1 MIGPSSILCQ
11 RGRQGT
17 VGRLSK
23 KGSPLVQLK
32 TPRVGSNTL
41 IGMAFMLGNALGA
54 TGVNAIVRGLSSD
67 LHPFEMAFFRCVFG
81 LLVLAPMIFR
91 HGLEPF
97 KTQRLGLH
105 ALRGVLQGAVLLMF
119 FMALSMIPMAT
130 VQALFFTSP
139 LFATLLALVFLGE
152 AIRARR
158 ITALAVGFAGV
169 LVVLRP
175 GFGAL
180 DLGALL
186 MLASAATWGSAII
199 VIKVLSRT
207 ESSLTA
213 TLYPTLFVTPIALIA
228 ALPYWRAPTIE
239 ELGWMALLGTFATLS
254 HLCLAQ
260 AFKEAEVTAIMP
272 VDFTK
277 LIWAALAGYL
287 LFAEVPDLS
296 IWLGGAMIFSAV
308 TYIAI
313 REHRLTAVPPIP
325 RDIS

>member
-1 MIGPSSILCQ
+1 M
-11 RGRQGT
+11 
-17 VGRLSK
+17 
-23 KGSPLVQLK
+23 KGSPLPTLK
-32 TPRVGSNTL
+32 TPRVDSNTL

-67 LHPFEMAFFRCVFG
+67 LHPFEMAFFRCAFG
-81 LLVLAPMIFR
+81 LIALAPMVLR

-97 KTQRLGLH
+97 RTQRLGLH
-105 ALRGVLQGAVLLMF
+105 ALRGALQAAVLLMF
-119 FMALSMIPMAT
+119 FLALSMTPMAT

-139 LFATLLALVFLGE
+139 LFATLLALVVLGE
-152 AIRARR
+152 AIQARR
-158 ITALAVGFAGV
+158 IAALVVGFAGV

-180 DLGALL
+180 DPGALL
-186 MLASAATWGSAII
+186 MLAAAATWGSAII
-199 VIKVLSRT
+199 VIKMLSRT
-207 ESSLTA
+207 ETSLTA
-213 TLYPTLFVTPIALIA
+213 TLYPTLFVTPIALLS
-228 ALPYWRAPTIE
+228 ALPYWRTPTWE
-239 ELGWMALLGTFATLS
+239 ELSWMALLGIFATVS

-260 AFKEAEVTAIMP
+260 AFKEAEVTAVLP

-287 LFAEVPDLS
+287 LFAEVPGLS

-313 REHRLTAVPPIP
+313 REHRLIADSTAPAIP
-325 RDIS
+325 RDIA

>member
-1 MIGPSSILCQ
+1 M
-11 RGRQGT
+11 
-17 VGRLSK
+17 K
-23 KGSPLVQLK
+23 DSPLPK
-32 TPRVGSNTL
+32 PRTPRVGSNTL
-41 IGMAFMLGNALGA
+41 IGMAFMLGNAFGA

-81 LLVLAPMIFR
+81 LLVLAPMILR

-97 KTQRLGLH
+97 RTRRLGLH
-105 ALRGVLQGAVLLMF
+105 ALRGAFQAVGLLMF
-119 FMALSMIPMAT
+119 FLALSMTPMAT
-130 VQALFFTSP
+130 VQALFFTAP
-139 LFATLLALVFLGE
+139 LFATLLAVVVLGE
-152 AIRARR
+152 AIRGRR
-158 ITALAVGFAGV
+158 IAALAVGFAGA

-175 GFGAL
+175 GFGVL
-180 DLGALL
+180 DPGALL
-186 MLASAATWGSAII
+186 MLAAAATWGCAII

-213 TLYPTLFVTPIALIA
+213 TLYPTLFVTPIAFVA
-228 ALPYWRAPTIE
+228 ALPYWRQPTLD
-239 ELGWMALLGTFATLS
+239 ELGWMAALGTLASLS

-287 LFAEVPDLS
+287 LFAEVPGLS
-296 IWLGGAMIFSAV
+296 IWLGGAIIFSAV

-313 REHRLTAVPPIP
+313 RERRLGTDPTAPAIS
-325 RDIS
+325 RDVG

>member
-1 MIGPSSILCQ
+1 LPKLN
-11 RGRQGT
+11 
-17 VGRLSK
+17 
-23 KGSPLVQLK
+23 

-54 TGVNAIVRGLSSD
+54 IGVNSIVRGLSSD

-119 FMALSMIPMAT
+119 FLALSLIPMAT

-139 LFATLLALVFLGE
+139 LFATILALVFLGE

-180 DLGALL
+180 DPGALL
-186 MLASAATWGSAII
+186 MLAAAATWGSAMI
-199 VIKVLSRT
+199 VIKILSRT

-213 TLYPTLFVTPIALIA
+213 TLYPTLFVTPIAFIA
-228 ALPYWRAPTIE
+228 ALPYWRAPTFE

-277 LIWAALAGYL
+277 LVWAALAGYL
-287 LFAEVPDLS
+287 LFAEVPGLS

-308 TYIAI
+308 TYIAF
-313 REHRLTAVPPIP
+313 REHRLKADTTSRELP
-325 RDIS
+325 REMT

>member
-1 MIGPSSILCQ
+1 M
-11 RGRQGT
+11 
-17 VGRLSK
+17 
-23 KGSPLVQLK
+23 VQLK

-81 LLVLAPMIFR
+81 LIVLAPLIFR
-91 HGLEPF
+91 HGIEPF

-119 FMALSMIPMAT
+119 FLALSMIPMAT

-139 LFATLLALVFLGE
+139 LFATLLALVVLGE
-152 AIRARR
+152 TIRARR
-158 ITALAVGFAGV
+158 ITALVVGFGGV

-180 DLGALL
+180 EPGALL
-186 MLASAATWGSAII
+186 MLAAAATWGSAII
-199 VIKVLSRT
+199 VIKILSRT

-213 TLYPTLFVTPIALIA
+213 TLYPTLFVTPIALVA
-228 ALPYWRAPTIE
+228 ALPYWRWPTVD

-254 HLCLAQ
+254 HLSLAQ
-260 AFKEAEVTAIMP
+260 AFKEADVTAIMP

-287 LFAEVPDLS
+287 LFAEVPGLS
-296 IWLGGAMIFSAV
+296 IWLGGTMIFSAV

-313 REHRLTAVPPIP
+313 RERSLKADPTLP
-325 RDIS
+325 REMT